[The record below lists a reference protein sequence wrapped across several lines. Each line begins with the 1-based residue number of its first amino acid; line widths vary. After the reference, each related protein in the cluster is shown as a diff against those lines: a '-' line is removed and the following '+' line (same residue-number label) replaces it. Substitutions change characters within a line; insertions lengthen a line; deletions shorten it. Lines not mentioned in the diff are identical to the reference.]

1 MSNFKLNLIKSSN
14 ILGISFYTGS
24 IRISDLCENME
35 IAEFKP
41 GVTPLDGYQ
50 RKASDVRRSQLSK
63 RIIEDNKKGDGLDAF
78 VDSLNINIRASN
90 AEVYCKPLDKNHD
103 EPGAVYVFEYTD
115 ALKSP
120 LYVVDGQ
127 HRTKGLQDALS
138 KLLNDKELNDLNN
151 LRDQY
156 ISINLIFTDDIY
168 KEAYVFYLI
177 NEHAKSVPPDG
188 ATRLMVEG
196 YKNNNVNF
204 TNEVTGGLSKVN
216 EDSVFSAM
224 IADKLNQSS
233 SIWASRIKDYN
244 EAGSG
249 MVSVRAMANM
259 IKPLFLLADKT
270 IKSSSLKTKATD
282 LTYDIIEASWSGL
295 EKVFPAMFTDAG
307 KKQYNITKSSQ
318 AEVIMR
324 VIAGIYSLQGEW
336 HKHNVKIG
344 DIKSA
349 KTWENIF
356 KHLKKFELEN
366 QMNQKV
372 KGEQN
377 WQIGKFGSMGIYTS
391 AAAKK
396 EIKERILNHI
406 EIKLGI
412 RRVNPYTV

>member
-1 MSNFKLNLIKSSN
+1 MSNFKLNLVKSSD

-35 IAEFKP
+35 IAEFKS
-41 GVTPLDGYQ
+41 GVTPLNGYQ
-50 RKASDVRRSQLSK
+50 RKASDVRRSQISK
-63 RIIEDNKKGDGLDAF
+63 RIIEDNRKGDGLDAF

-90 AEVYCKPLDKNHD
+90 AEVYCKPLDKKH
-103 EPGAVYVFEYTD
+103 EGPGAVYVFEYTD

-127 HRTKGLQDALS
+127 HRTKSLQDALS
-138 KLLNDKELNDLNN
+138 KLLNDNELNDLNN

-177 NEHAKSVPPDG
+177 NEHAKSVSIDG

-196 YKNNNVNF
+196 YKNNNVSF
-204 TNEVTGGLSKVN
+204 TNEVTGGLSKYN

-224 IADKLNQSS
+224 IADKLNLSS
-233 SIWASRIKDYN
+233 SIWGSRIKDYN
-244 EAGSG
+244 ESGSG
-249 MVSVRAMANM
+249 MVSVSAMANM
-259 IKPLFLLADKT
+259 IRPLFLLVDKSVQ
-270 IKSSSLKTKATD
+270 SSGSQTKATD

-295 EKVFPAMFTDAG
+295 AKVFPAMFTDAG

-318 AEVIMR
+318 AEVIMK
-324 VIAGIYSLQGEW
+324 VIAGIYSLRGEW
-336 HKHNVKIG
+336 LKHNVKIG
-344 DIKSA
+344 DLKSA
-349 KTWENIF
+349 KTWENVF

-366 QMNQKV
+366 QMNIKV
-372 KGEQN
+372 KGEKN

-391 AAAKK
+391 SAAKK
-396 EIKERILNHI
+396 DIRARILTHI
-406 EIKLGI
+406 EVSLGI
-412 RRVNPYTV
+412 KRVNPYTV